1 MTTLVLDGAHL
12 ADGLPIRIV
21 VDGSQITAI
30 TEASSKREMPTGA
43 RLLDASGLI
52 ASPGF
57 IDLQV
62 NGAAGHDITSDPS
75 AMWEIGEALA
85 RHGVTSFLATIVSS
99 PPGVVDAALDAWR
112 TAPAARGAVPIGL
125 HLEGPFLALS
135 RAGAHNPENLRLP
148 DQEESAGWSRA
159 AGARIV
165 TLAPELP
172 GALDLVKGLS
182 ARGVLVAIGHTD
194 ADAATGRAA
203 VDAGARYGT
212 HLLNAMPKLDG
223 LAPGLAAALLA
234 DDRVTI
240 GLIADGIHVA
250 PEMLDTV
257 RRTAGPG
264 RLSLV
269 SDAIAG
275 LDLPPG
281 RVRLGDVDVVVG
293 PEGARLADGRL
304 AGAIAGLDVGLRT
317 LVAATGCERA
327 EAVAAVTSTPATLLG
342 LDDGRGRLEVG
353 GRADI
358 TLLTPELD
366 VAATFVAGELAWGA
380 DPSRWGG

>member
-62 NGAAGHDITSDPS
+62 NGAAGHDITSSPS

-125 HLEGPFLALS
+125 HLEGPFLAPS

-172 GALDLVKGLS
+172 GALDLV
-182 ARGVLVAIGHTD
+182 
-194 ADAATGRAA
+194 
-203 VDAGARYGT
+203 
-212 HLLNAMPKLDG
+212 
-223 LAPGLAAALLA
+223 
-234 DDRVTI
+234 
-240 GLIADGIHVA
+240 
-250 PEMLDTV
+250 
-257 RRTAGPG
+257 RR
-264 RLSLV
+264 
-269 SDAIAG
+269 
-275 LDLPPG
+275 
-281 RVRLGDVDVVVG
+281 
-293 PEGARLADGRL
+293 
-304 AGAIAGLDVGLRT
+304 
-317 LVAATGCERA
+317 
-327 EAVAAVTSTPATLLG
+327 
-342 LDDGRGRLEVG
+342 
-353 GRADI
+353 
-358 TLLTPELD
+358 
-366 VAATFVAGELAWGA
+366 
-380 DPSRWGG
+380 

>member
-125 HLEGPFLALS
+125 HLEGPFLAPS

-203 VDAGARYGT
+203 IDAGARYAT

-223 LAPGLAAALLA
+223 RAPGLAAALLA

-281 RVRLGDVDVVVG
+281 HVPLGDVDVVIG

-304 AGAIAGLDVGLRT
+304 AGAIAGLDVGVRT

>member
-125 HLEGPFLALS
+125 HLEGPFLAPS

-223 LAPGLAAALLA
+223 RAPGLAAALLA